1 MIAIDTNILVRVFL
15 NDEPKSQ
22 IEASRKLIS
31 QTKEKIFVSSFT
43 VLECAWVLKAKGF
56 SSIKIAEILEKF
68 LDTDGIEVSQRDVIS
83 EALTFLKDSS
93 NKVGLGDCLI
103 VADAIEHNARP
114 LFTFDEALLKFSS
127 YCKKPK
133 S

>member
-22 IEASRKLIS
+22 VEAARKLIS
-31 QTKEKIFVSSFT
+31 HSKEKVFISSFT
-43 VLECAWVLKAKGF
+43 LLECAWVLKAKGF
-56 SSIKIAEILEKF
+56 SSIKIAESLENF
-68 LDTDGIEVSQRDVIS
+68 LDTEGIEVSQREVIS
-83 EALTFLKDSS
+83 EALTLLKSAS

-103 VADAIEHNARP
+103 VADAIEHKANP
-114 LFTFDEALLKFSS
+114 LFTFDEDLLKFSS
-127 YCKKPK
+127 HCKKPK